1 MKVLITGAKGQLA
14 SDLIPL
20 LRENNIEV
28 IPYGKDTLDI
38 TLLNE
43 AIQISKRAK
52 PHIIINCAAYTDVDG
67 CETHKDLAYKVNA
80 IGAKNM
86 AISAWKIECK
96 LVHISTDYVFDGNKG
111 FKDPSDKEHRI
122 PEPYMEWDPPNPQS
136 IYGHSKWA
144 GETFVREQYPNHF
157 IIRTAWL
164 YGASGQNF
172 VRTILSKSKS
182 SHIEEP
188 LYIVDDQFGT
198 PTWTRDLARQIREL
212 MLTETFG
219 TYHASSQGFCTWYE
233 FAQEIIKVSGIKLEI
248 MSCTTEDYP
257 TPARRPKNSVLDN
270 WMLRCQ
276 GLDFMPDWRQSFHK
290 FWDKYK
296 ANLRL

>member
-1 MKVLITGAKGQLA
+1 MKVLITGANGQLA

-20 LRENNIEV
+20 LRENDIEI
-28 IPYGKDTLDI
+28 IPHGKDTLDI
-38 TLLNE
+38 TLLNK
-43 AIQISKRAK
+43 AIRISKRAK

-80 IGAKNM
+80 MGAKNM
-86 AISAWKIECK
+86 AISARRIECK

-111 FKDPSDKEHRI
+111 FKEHRI
-122 PEPYMEWDPPNPQS
+122 PEPYMEWDPPNPRS
-136 IYGHSKWA
+136 IYGHSKWV
-144 GETFVREQYPNHF
+144 GETFVREQCPNHF

-172 VRTILSKSKS
+172 VKAILSKSKS
-182 SHIEEP
+182 SHTERP

-198 PTWTRDLARQIREL
+198 PTWTRDLAQQILEL
-212 MLTETFG
+212 MLTESFG
-219 TYHASSQGFCTWYE
+219 TYHASSQGFCSWYE
-233 FAQEIIKVSGIKLEI
+233 FAQEIIKVSGMKLEI
-248 MSCTTEDYP
+248 MSCITEDYP

-276 GLDFMPDWRQSFHK
+276 GLDFMPDWKQSFHK
-290 FWDKYK
+290 FWDKHGTD
-296 ANLRL
+296 LEGLTR